1 MTLARCRLRLF
12 SIVDRKQILTPFFV
26 FCFLILSENPFL
38 KGSKNKKWV
47 KNYLILVS
55 HTKKRVI
62 FCISRESKQ
71 KTNFCSMG
79 RIGEGR
85 CSSGRVEWESD
96 RFQRKFLSDI
106 LVCLF
111 WNIFYCRSEIFWK
124 YKADMPLYQTVQ
136 VWGRIF
142 LGISRRILNRST
154 WCFFSYFPP

>member
-1 MTLARCRLRLF
+1 MILSSKMGACSYFGRSSPPFCPPREATVKKIFLGTWIFLLRLF
-12 SIVDRKQILTPFFV
+12 FKVVKKQSLTPFFV
-26 FCFLILSENPFL
+26 FCFLILSEDPFL
-38 KGSKNKKWV
+38 RGSKNKKWV
-47 KNYLILVS
+47 KNYLTLVS
-55 HTKKRVI
+55 HTKTRVI

-111 WNIFYCRSEIFWK
+111 WNIFYCRSEVFWK
-124 YKADMPLYQTVQ
+124 YKADMPL
-136 VWGRIF
+136 
-142 LGISRRILNRST
+142 
-154 WCFFSYFPP
+154 

>member
-1 MTLARCRLRLF
+1 MRRRQWEPAMHPSAACCDPPTNKPSFLNLLRLF

-111 WNIFYCRSEIFWK
+111 
-124 YKADMPLYQTVQ
+124 
-136 VWGRIF
+136 
-142 LGISRRILNRST
+142 
-154 WCFFSYFPP
+154 